1 MKIQSKGL
9 EFVKT
14 SNGCIYCG
22 KTEGLSKSDII
33 PDALTSKKIINH
45 NVCQIDHNNKFSEA
59 FESKVIE
66 GLAYITNKLDIKSS
80 KAKKYMSYEAD
91 IIVGDT
97 TYLTKI
103 SSDADLFHK
112 KMSTEDGKTIIGPQD
127 QIQGIAQ
134 NIKPDKV
141 IDYSDVDV
149 NQQIIE
155 KMVRIVAD
163 IFICSEM
170 HRLIA
175 KIAYEWYCLHN
186 DIREKL
192 SAFNSIIDYIV
203 SEVGES
209 PVTFIYDQK
218 IYEEF
223 DKHTGFG
230 SHTIMSYIAGDGS
243 VNVLVSLFG
252 IAIYNVRLLPKRIPG
267 CNYNA
272 IYEELDIEG
281 GKKSFRHETINEV
294 MGGWLAPLI
303 ALQDVP
309 DNGAQI
315 PFGDESRLRLLY
327 SDVYMDIA
335 CQSFS
340 VGSEDVIYNL
350 LTERIKHI
358 ITTVFL
364 THKKLKRF
372 IKEHST
378 LLNDEIKLNPAGTKE
393 DDVLCYYALFVC
405 GRYGDE
411 IQTMN
416 DLHSHIC
423 KMPTIH
429 AMRDEMLKTEG
440 YSDVLKKG
448 RDVIEKKKFGKVID
462 DNVYVFSISIG
473 GDMR

>member
-1 MKIQSKGL
+1 
-9 EFVKT
+9 
-14 SNGCIYCG
+14 
-22 KTEGLSKSDII
+22 
-33 PDALTSKKIINH
+33 
-45 NVCQIDHNNKFSEA
+45 
-59 FESKVIE
+59 
-66 GLAYITNKLDIKSS
+66 
-80 KAKKYMSYEAD
+80 
-91 IIVGDT
+91 
-97 TYLTKI
+97 
-103 SSDADLFHK
+103 
-112 KMSTEDGKTIIGPQD
+112 
-127 QIQGIAQ
+127 
-134 NIKPDKV
+134 
-141 IDYSDVDV
+141 
-149 NQQIIE
+149 
-155 KMVRIVAD
+155 
-163 IFICSEM
+163 
-170 HRLIA
+170 
-175 KIAYEWYCLHN
+175 
-186 DIREKL
+186 
-192 SAFNSIIDYIV
+192 
-203 SEVGES
+203 
-209 PVTFIYDQK
+209 
-218 IYEEF
+218 
-223 DKHTGFG
+223 
-230 SHTIMSYIAGDGS
+230 MSYIAGDGS

-272 IYEELDIEG
+272 ICEELDIEG
-281 GKKSFRHETINEV
+281 EKKSFRHETINEV
-294 MGGWLAPLI
+294 MDGWLAPLI

-327 SDVYMDIA
+327 SDVYDIA

-405 GRYGDE
+405 GKYGDE

-423 KMPTIH
+423 KMPTIR
-429 AMRDEMLKTEG
+429 AMSDEMLKTEG

-448 RDVIEKKKFGKVID
+448 RDVIEKKNLVK
-462 DNVYVFSISIG
+462 S
-473 GDMR
+473 

>member
-1 MKIQSKGL
+1 MKKRNS
-9 EFVKT
+9 
-14 SNGCIYCG
+14 CIYCG
-22 KTEGLSKSDII
+22 KTKNLSKSDII
-33 PDALTSKKIINH
+33 PDALTNKRIINP
-45 NVCQIDHNNKFSEA
+45 NVCSIDHNNKFSDA
-59 FESKVIE
+59 FESKIIE
-66 GLAYITNKLDIKSS
+66 GLAFITNKLDITR
-80 KAKKYMSYEAD
+80 KKGGYKSYEAD
-91 IIVGDT
+91 IIVGDI
-97 TYLTKI
+97 TYPTKI
-103 SSDADLFHK
+103 SSDADLFLK
-112 KMSTEDGKTIIGPQD
+112 KMSTEDGKTKIGPKD
-127 QIQGIAQ
+127 QIQTIVQ
-134 NIKPDKV
+134 NIKSDRV

-155 KMVRIVAD
+155 KRVHIEGD
-163 IFICSEM
+163 TFICSEM

-192 SAFNSIIDYIV
+192 SGFNAIIDYIV
-203 SEVGES
+203 SAIGES
-209 PVTFIYDQK
+209 PVTFVCDQK
-218 IYEEF
+218 MYKEF

-230 SHTIMSYIAGDGS
+230 SHTIMSYIAQDGS

-252 IAIYNVRLLPKRIPG
+252 IAIYNVRLLPERIPEY
-267 CNYNA
+267 NYNA
-272 IYEELDIEG
+272 ICEELDIEG

-294 MGGWLAPLI
+294 MDGWLAPLI

-309 DNGAQI
+309 DNGARQI

-327 SDVYMDIA
+327 SDVYMDIT

-372 IKEHST
+372 IKEHSA
-378 LLNDEIKLNPAGTKE
+378 LLDGEIKLNPAGTKE
-393 DDVLCYYALFVC
+393 DDILCYYALLVC
-405 GRYGDE
+405 GQYGDE

-416 DLHSHIC
+416 DLHAHIC
-423 KMPTIH
+423 KMQTVP
-429 AMRDEMLKTEG
+429 AMRDEILKTEG

-448 RDVIEKKKFGKVID
+448 RDIIEKKNFGKVID
-462 DNVYVFSISIG
+462 DNIYVFSISIG